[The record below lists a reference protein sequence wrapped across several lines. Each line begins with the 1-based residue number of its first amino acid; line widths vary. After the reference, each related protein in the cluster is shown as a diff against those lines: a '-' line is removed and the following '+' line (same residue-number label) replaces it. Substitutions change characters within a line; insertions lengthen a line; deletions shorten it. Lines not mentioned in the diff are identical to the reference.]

1 MEWLLALTHLPQAVV
16 AVVLTRLFYS
26 LQELRVVLA
35 VVVLLPE
42 VAKVLEVQETQ
53 EAIPHQKATMVAL
66 DTELLALLI
75 TAVEVVV
82 ELELLE
88 ATAHQLLQETVVMEL
103 LILLQEYQLHTLAV
117 VVVELFNL
125 QP

>member
-103 LILLQEYQLHTLAV
+103 LILLQEYQLHTLVV

>member
-1 MEWLLALTHLPQAVV
+1 
-16 AVVLTRLFYS
+16 
-26 LQELRVVLA
+26 
-35 VVVLLPE
+35 
-42 VAKVLEVQETQ
+42 
-53 EAIPHQKATMVAL
+53 VAL

-88 ATAHQLLQETVVMEL
+88 ATAHQLLQETVVMERLIQL
-103 LILLQEYQLHTLAV
+103 LEYQLHTLAV

>member
-1 MEWLLALTHLPQAVV
+1 MAWHLASTHSPQAVV

-42 VAKVLEVQETQ
+42 AAKVLEVQETR
-53 EAIPHQKATMVAL
+53 EAIPHQKATVVAL

-75 TAVEVVV
+75 TAVVVEV

-88 ATAHQLLQETVVMEL
+88 ATALQLLQETVVMEL
-103 LILLQEYQLHTLAV
+103 PILLQEYQLHTLAV
-117 VVVELFNL
+117 VAVELINL

>member
-1 MEWLLALTHLPQAVV
+1 V
-16 AVVLTRLFYS
+16 
-26 LQELRVVLA
+26 
-35 VVVLLPE
+35 
-42 VAKVLEVQETQ
+42 
-53 EAIPHQKATMVAL
+53 VAL